1 VEIQKGLNEKNSLTI
16 AAPTRHTWPPKRPKE
31 PLLMKLNVLPLAGL
45 AAVLAACSD
54 SPVQPTTARV
64 ATVNAAVQ
72 AASASRSIVEFNG
85 QIRKDF
91 ARTVASLGGSVDFI
105 VENAGFAAVSGLTAN
120 AAASLRNANGIGN
133 VYDDVVVQLPRGTVG
148 GSIPDVTAT
157 SINNPAAAILFNQ
170 QQWNMRAINAPA
182 AWAAGNLG
190 SPNVTAAILD
200 SGIDYDNFDMN
211 GMVDLARSTSFVPT
225 DDAILTALFPT
236 RNKLDDLGGHG
247 TLTASQVATNGTV
260 YAGVTSRTRLMG
272 IKVIG
277 YTGSGSLGAILAGL
291 IWAADHGADVANMS
305 LGVDGGVDKAGNG
318 AFVSLVN
325 RVFNYAD
332 RAGMVVVVSSGN
344 DGRNLDGD
352 GRGFAVFCE
361 APHVICVSATGPTSG
376 SPLAGPWGNVD
387 APASYS
393 TIGKQDITV
402 SAPGGSAN
410 GFVSALC
417 ARHWLVVVGQ
427 SASFPCLPGTF
438 ILGGAGTSAAAP
450 HVTGLVAS
458 MIAKYGKGKP
468 SQIKQMLLNGVD
480 DLGAPGKDPIYGWG
494 RINVAKALSQ

>member
-1 VEIQKGLNEKNSLTI
+1 
-16 AAPTRHTWPPKRPKE
+16 
-31 PLLMKLNVLPLAGL
+31 MKLTVLSLAGV
-45 AAVLAACSD
+45 AVAVSACSD
-54 SPVQPTTARV
+54 APVQPTTARV

-72 AASASRSIVEFNG
+72 AASASRSIVEFKG
-85 QIRKDF
+85 QVRKDF
-91 ARTVASLGGSVDFI
+91 AQTVASLGGSVDFI
-105 VENAGFAAVSGLTAN
+105 VENAGFAAVSGLTAD
-120 AAASLRNANGIGN
+120 AAAKLRGTNGVGD

-148 GSIPDVTAT
+148 GSIPDVGAT
-157 SINNPAAAILFNQ
+157 SPTNPTTALGFSS
-170 QQWNMRAINAPA
+170 QWNMLAVNAPA

-200 SGIDYDNFDMN
+200 SGIDYNNFDMN
-211 GMVDLARSTSFVPT
+211 GLVDLARSTSFVPS
-225 DDAILTALFPT
+225 DDAILAVAFPT
-236 RNKLDDLGGHG
+236 RNKLDDLAGHG
-247 TLTASQVATNGTV
+247 TLTASQVSSNALV
-260 YAGVTSRTRLMG
+260 YAGVTSRTKLMG

-277 YTGSGSLGAILAGL
+277 YTGSGSLGGILAGL

-318 AFVSLVN
+318 QFISLVN
-325 RVFNYAD
+325 RVFNYAN

-376 SPLAGPWGNVD
+376 TPFQGPWGNVD
-387 APASYS
+387 APADYS
-393 TIGKQDITV
+393 TIGKKDITV

-410 GFVSALC
+410 GFVSGLC
-417 ARHWLVVVGQ
+417 ARHLLVVVGQ
-427 SASFPCLPGTF
+427 NAVFPCISGTF
-438 ILGGAGTSAAAP
+438 TLGGAGTSAAAP

-458 MIAKYGKGKP
+458 MIAKYGKRPP

-480 DLGAPGKDPIYGWG
+480 DLGAPGKDPFYGWG